1 MKQKTRILI
10 YILIAAAVVIIGA
23 IAILS
28 GGKTGDSVQNHL
40 DLGRKYL
47 EELSYDEAE
56 MEFKEA
62 IRIDPADP
70 EPYIELA
77 DLYTNTDRAEM
88 AVDIL
93 ETGYRETEDE
103 NILQV
108 LRELEAKPNND
119 NDSSDENFPAGSETG
134 DGGDQSGNN
143 SAAGGGNTGSG
154 SANEELAEVPN
165 LIGLSEEEAVSLCEE
180 KGFLHSVSRQNS
192 NDVKKGVVMEQTI
205 PAGTMAAKGIGIP
218 FAVSEGKVM
227 VELPELSG
235 LSEDEARKV
244 CNDIGIGVNVSY
256 ESSNDVNE
264 GFVINQNIPAGA
276 KVAEEASVRISI
288 SEGKKLEYNVKLL
301 EKVANVEDSKYVAQ
315 YPYIKQHGYRE
326 GEAASDRV
334 TRYFDGQYRGEVY
347 YSIETG
353 TQSLNLSPRYSTVNQ
368 FSEGLA
374 FFIRD
379 RQKFEDGKV
388 TSVQGYINE
397 KGQEV
402 FSYTYTK
409 YPDDSFVYSS
419 GSAYIENVLYV
430 NNYPDYKNNLNM
442 INGYAA
448 YHPNNDYYGF
458 IDKQGNVVVDAKY
471 NTVYSFTEGLAAVS
485 KESTYDGGKFGFIDT
500 EGNLVIGYEYDYISR
515 GFENGAAIVCIKDNV
530 VSWEYKYGVINK
542 NGETIIPIIYNNIIP
557 AGEKF
562 YIIGVEDGNQ
572 NKYGVFDVSGN
583 VIVDC
588 LYDFISISD
597 NNMIIVGNWVS
608 DAEQLY
614 GLFNSK
620 GQMVLDVK
628 YTSLYSGKPITS
640 MTDYFDM
647 IHIVYGSAEDLI
659 IAQDEKG
666 ISLYDMQYR
675 LITEEKNEFYLMDW
689 WDGYVYINLFDPTG
703 YIKLKSGKYMDKYGN
718 VYNSHPY
725 EINDILE
732 KINGTED
739 LYITTREFDG
749 PFNIYRITHN
759 AENQ

>member
-77 DLYTNTDRAEM
+77 DLYTKTDRAEM

-264 GFVINQNIPAGA
+264 GFVISQNIPAGA
-276 KVAEEASVRISI
+276 MATEGASVKIVV
-288 SEGKKLEYNVKLL
+288 SEGRKLEYDVELL
-301 EKVANVEDSKYVAQ
+301 SDMFFDNTKSDTIE
-315 YPYIKQHGYRE
+315 YPYLCLHGHDDGRAMLAALDNDPRYDFSYE
-326 GEAASDRV
+326 GEM
-334 TRYFDGQYRGEVY
+334 Y
-347 YSIETG
+347 YSIEKQG
-353 TQSLNLSPRYSTVNQ
+353 SSIKLSERYYYISD

-374 FFIRD
+374 YFRRD
-379 RQKFEDGKV
+379 
-388 TSVQGYINE
+388 YNE
-397 KGQEV
+397 KRREKNYIAGYLDENGNEV
-402 FSYTYTK
+402 FSYTYA
-409 YPDDSFVYSS
+409 DDSIVGSTGGGQSS
-419 GSAYIENVLYV
+419 
-430 NNYPDYKNNLNM
+430 DYQNLRNNLDMKNE
-442 INGYAA
+442 YAA
-448 YHPNNDYYGF
+448 YHPCYDYYGF
-458 IDKQGNVVVDAKY
+458 VDSKGNVIAEAKY
-471 NTVYSFTEGLAAVS
+471 TTVYSFTDGMAAVAIG
-485 KESTYDGGKFGFIDT
+485 ESILNEKYGFIDT
-500 EGNLVIGYEYDYISR
+500 KGTLVIDCKYDTVAW
-515 GFENGAAIVCIKDNV
+515 GFENGKAIVGIKSQNF
-530 VSWEYKYGVINK
+530 YKYGVIDK
-542 NGETIIPIIYNNIIP
+542 TGKKIVPCKFDKCIITDNGVIVVINSTELDSN
-557 AGEKF
+557 GQVKF
-562 YIIGVEDGNQ
+562 TADKYACYSSNGKLLLDMKYDYISSGQDEHRSDDGGYSRFY
-572 NKYGVFDVSGN
+572 KYG
-583 VIVDC
+583 
-588 LYDFISISD
+588 
-597 NNMIIVGNWVS
+597 
-608 DAEQLY
+608 E
-614 GLFNSK
+614 
-620 GQMVLDVK
+620 LD
-628 YTSLYSGKPITS
+628 GI
-640 MTDYFDM
+640 
-647 IHIVYGSAEDLI
+647 I
-659 IAQDEKG
+659 IAQDETG
-666 ISLYDMQYR
+666 MLLLDLSGNVIAN
-675 LITEEKNEFYLMDW
+675 KN
-689 WDGYVYINLFDPTG
+689 GYFFEIRNYEGTPGAVFFDPLG
-703 YIKLKSGKYMDKYGN
+703 FMQLSNGEYIDKNGN
-718 VYNSHPY
+718 IYQSHPY
-725 EINDILE
+725 GIPQYSYIDRFDQYDDIYLFGY
-732 KINGTED
+732 IDED
-739 LYITTREFDG
+739 WNHCGY
-749 PFNIYRITHN
+749 IYRIKK
-759 AENQ
+759 AK